1 MAASGKIRI
10 FLLMIS
16 LLESLESMKLLSE
29 MKMCGDLE
37 CETSLCRVQA
47 IRDYRGPDCR
57 FLNFSMGEEIFVNV
71 KLLGEREDLW
81 AGSKGMAFGYFPK
94 EAVQVEEVFISKEVE
109 VPSKESDFICLHGS
123 SYHFENEENSEHSS
137 YEGFEYPYPDADER
151 DFKRDALGNLE
162 EEEDKIGADAS
173 INDSEDRDPETS
185 SWAITDV
192 TGWFG
197 LGREH
202 IEESS
207 ESTVQPLQANSVGD
221 EGDLRELQDSELVLD
236 SVESER
242 ESEIKSQPELQPEP
256 HLEEGNWLDRRFSR
270 FLGFGEEDPGPA
282 MSPKGSDPPMDA
294 VDSTEATAQAP
305 EVPYLDMLQEKEE
318 TVASDVSTPQPRWL
332 HSHFRNMLDFA
343 YAEGKVTMDEEEN
356 GGEGKGRDTNED
368 LLPAGPNLIEEQKLE
383 AEEMTASDGQ
393 TDEKLSEPAN
403 TEPSSY
409 WTKFLEN
416 QWSFKSRTAE
426 EGSQLG
432 AWNEENPVEDDHQME
447 QESSAESH
455 DPENVGVEKLRRNDQ
470 PDKDFGSKFPRQV
483 CEAAYQR
490 NAQFKDDNSF
500 GHPSEGAPTSEVPA
514 QEESSTFNS
523 TQLDTEDAQKSQ
535 ILQYLLQFGI
545 CDLVS
550 ATFSITALCMT
561 VAVAALPEDMRL
573 GPAGI
578 VGVFTVLFFLR
589 RCFQSVKSRL
599 YLEREK
605 RLAAEVA
612 ELMEEKCKALDK
624 LSLCKREY
632 EDLTASSKDAS
643 LESVSSEISSLKLV
657 ETSQTEE
664 ASYERLNM
672 SNSKLEGEIETLE
685 KELEE
690 GQSKFTEQNDLL
702 GDVQRKI
709 ESLEEESK
717 STKSQL
723 AEARTT
729 LKIINMNEDRL
740 RTSIQDALEENSDLQ
755 ESQNQLLQEA
765 ERWNERFRELD
776 EEKKMLE
783 TSKADKEEVLNNTES
798 QIKSLTEFLLSMKD
812 WTSVLEEEKVE
823 GNHWEAEVK
832 SESENREH
840 LGDQQ
845 KRIVKKLIDAAKLN
859 AHLKTLE
866 TERNQLHSKLSDE
879 NKVKEELLECIKNL
893 QTEQATLQS
902 ENAHFESENQKLQQ
916 KFKVMT
922 ELYQENERILHRKLT
937 EEENDRLQR
946 EEKLSKADEKM
957 IHAAEE
963 LNTYRERAKDLEE
976 ELKKT
981 IRSYQSQVTSHE
993 KKAHDNWLS
1002 ARANERQ
1009 LGDLKKENSHC
1020 RQKLTELE
1028 LKFDLLKKD
1037 PFALDVPNRAFGRE
1051 HSPYRPSSVGRPSS
1065 ETRAFLSPPTLM
1077 EGPLRLSPMLPGG
1090 GGRGSRGPGT
1100 PMEYLA
1106 ANESGELS
1114 SDRLPD
1120 PHLTPSDIG
1129 SLSLSWDREPRILM
1143 PPSGQP
1149 YPDPTLSP
1157 QGPEIFYSSSP
1168 IPGRHSG
1175 PGEHRRYS
1183 GPSFDKPDGPATS
1196 EMETSENST
1205 RDDSGDLSLPESS
1218 LLPEN
1223 EASGFIRGPSP
1234 HPPGHGPFLPMDP
1247 RGPFMRRGLPF
1258 PPPLPGSMY
1267 GAPRDYFPPRDFPG
1281 PPPPPFGM
1289 RSAYP
1294 YGPYSHYPPPRA
1306 GYFPPFPE
1314 SRNDPA
1320 PETMEPASK
1329 PPASQLEPQQDT

>member
-1 MAASGKIRI
+1 MAASGNFRI

-16 LLESLESMKLLSE
+16 LLNSLESTKLLSE

-37 CETSLCRVQA
+37 CETSICRAQA
-47 IRDYRGPDCR
+47 VRDYRGPDCR
-57 FLNFSMGEEIFVNV
+57 FLNFSKGEEIFVNV
-71 KLLGEREDLW
+71 KLSGEREDLW
-81 AGSKGMAFGYFPK
+81 AGSKGTAFGYFPK
-94 EAVQVEEVFISKEVE
+94 EAIRVEEVFISKEVE

-123 SYHFENEENSEHSS
+123 GYHFESEENSEHNS
-137 YEGFEYPYPDADER
+137 YEGIKYPYPDAGRHER
-151 DFKRDALGNLE
+151 DFKKDASGNLQGA
-162 EEEDKIGADAS
+162 KIGADAS
-173 INDSEDRDPETS
+173 IHDSEDQSPEPS
-185 SWAITDV
+185 SWAITDMR
-192 TGWFG
+192 GWFG
-197 LGREH
+197 LGRERV
-202 IEESS
+202 EETP

-221 EGDLRELQDSELVLD
+221 ESDLRELQDSGRVLD
-236 SVESER
+236 SNPPPGVESER

-256 HLEEGNWLDRRFSR
+256 HPEEANWLDRRFSR
-270 FLGFGEEDPGPA
+270 ILGFGGKDPGPA
-282 MSPKGSDPPMDA
+282 LSPQESDPPVDA
-294 VDSTEATAQAP
+294 KEGTEATAQAP
-305 EVPYLDMLQEKEE
+305 EPPYLDVLQEKEE
-318 TVASDVSTPQPRWL
+318 AVASDVSTPNSRWL
-332 HSHFRNMLDFA
+332 HLRFKNMLGFA
-343 YAEGKVTMDEEEN
+343 YDEDKVTMDEEQN
-356 GGEGKGRDTNED
+356 GGEGKGGNANED
-368 LLPAGPNLIEEQKLE
+368 LPPAGPDLNGQQKQE
-383 AEEMTASDGQ
+383 AEELTAADGQ

-403 TEPSSY
+403 VEPSSY

-416 QWSFKSRTAE
+416 RWSFQSGTAE

-432 AWNEENPVEDDHQME
+432 ALNEDSPVEGDHRME

-455 DPENVGVEKLRRNDQ
+455 DPENVGAEKLRRRNDQ

-483 CEAAYQR
+483 REAEYQQ
-490 NAQFKDDNSF
+490 NAQFEEDNSF
-500 GHPSEGAPTSEVPA
+500 GHPSEGTPISEVSA
-514 QEESSTFNS
+514 QEESSTFNDIH
-523 TQLDTEDAQKSQ
+523 LDTEDAQKSQ
-535 ILQYLLQFGI
+535 ILKYLLQFGI
-545 CDLVS
+545 CDL
-550 ATFSITALCMT
+550 
-561 VAVAALPEDMRL
+561 AVAALPEDMRL

-605 RLAAEVA
+605 QLAAEVA

-632 EDLTASSKDAS
+632 EDLAASSKDAGF
-643 LESVSSEISSLKLV
+643 ESVSSEISSLKLV

-672 SNSKLEGEIETLE
+672 SNSELESEIQTLE

-690 GQSKFTEQNDLL
+690 EQSKFTEQNDLL
-702 GDVQRKI
+702 DDVQRKI

-729 LKIINMNEDRL
+729 LKIINMNEDRI
-740 RTSIQDALEENSDLQ
+740 RTSIQDSLEENSDLQ
-755 ESQNQLLQEA
+755 KSQNQLLQEA
-765 ERWNERFRELD
+765 EGWNERFRELD

-812 WTSVLEEEKVE
+812 WPSVLEEEKVDD
-823 GNHWEAEVK
+823 NHWEAEIK
-832 SESENREH
+832 SESENAER
-840 LGDQQ
+840 LDDQQ

-879 NKVKEELLECIKNL
+879 NKVKEELSERIKNL
-893 QTEQATLQS
+893 QTEQANLQS

-937 EEENDRLQR
+937 EEENDRLQS

-957 IHAAEE
+957 LHAAEE

-1065 ETRAFLSPPTLM
+1065 ETRAFLSPPTLL

-1129 SLSLSWDREPRILM
+1129 SLSLPWEREPRIIM
-1143 PPSGQP
+1143 PPS
-1149 YPDPTLSP
+1149 
-1157 QGPEIFYSSSP
+1157 
-1168 IPGRHSG
+1168 
-1175 PGEHRRYS
+1175 
-1183 GPSFDKPDGPATS
+1183 DGPATS

-1205 RDDSGDLSLPESS
+1205 RDDGGDLSLPDSS

-1223 EASGFIRGPSP
+1223 EVSGSIRGPSP
-1234 HPPGHGPFLPMDP
+1234 LPPGHGPFLPMDP

-1258 PPPLPGSMY
+1258 PPPPPGSMY

-1281 PPPPPFGM
+1281 PPPPSFGM

-1306 GYFPPFPE
+1306 GFFPPFPE
-1314 SRNDPA
+1314 SRNDLP
-1320 PETMEPASK
+1320 PETTEPASQ
-1329 PPASQLEPQQDT
+1329 PPASQPEPQPDT

>member
-1 MAASGKIRI
+1 MAASGNFRI

-16 LLESLESMKLLSE
+16 LLNSLESTKLLSE

-37 CETSLCRVQA
+37 CETSICRAQA
-47 IRDYRGPDCR
+47 VRDYRGPDCR
-57 FLNFSMGEEIFVNV
+57 FLNFSKGEEIFVNV
-71 KLLGEREDLW
+71 KLSGEREDLW
-81 AGSKGMAFGYFPK
+81 AGSKGTAFGYFPK
-94 EAVQVEEVFISKEVE
+94 EAIRVEEVFISKEVE

-123 SYHFENEENSEHSS
+123 GYHFESEENSEHNS
-137 YEGFEYPYPDADER
+137 YEGIKYPYPDAGRHER
-151 DFKRDALGNLE
+151 DFKKDASGNLQGA
-162 EEEDKIGADAS
+162 KIGADAS
-173 INDSEDRDPETS
+173 IHDSEDQSPEPS
-185 SWAITDV
+185 SWAITDMR
-192 TGWFG
+192 GWFG
-197 LGREH
+197 LGRERV
-202 IEESS
+202 EETP

-221 EGDLRELQDSELVLD
+221 ESDLRELQDSGRVLD
-236 SVESER
+236 SNPPPGVESER

-256 HLEEGNWLDRRFSR
+256 HPEEANWLDRRFSR
-270 FLGFGEEDPGPA
+270 ILGFGGKDPGPA
-282 MSPKGSDPPMDA
+282 LSPQESDPPVDA
-294 VDSTEATAQAP
+294 KEGTEATAQAP
-305 EVPYLDMLQEKEE
+305 EPPYLDVLQEKEE
-318 TVASDVSTPQPRWL
+318 AVASDVSTPNSRWL
-332 HSHFRNMLDFA
+332 HLRFKNMLGFA
-343 YAEGKVTMDEEEN
+343 YDEDKVTMDEEQN
-356 GGEGKGRDTNED
+356 GGEGKGGNANED
-368 LLPAGPNLIEEQKLE
+368 LPPAGPDLNGQQKQE
-383 AEEMTASDGQ
+383 AEELTAADGQ

-403 TEPSSY
+403 VEPSSY

-416 QWSFKSRTAE
+416 RWSFQSGTAE

-432 AWNEENPVEDDHQME
+432 ALNEDSPVEGDHRME

-455 DPENVGVEKLRRNDQ
+455 DPENVGAEKLRRRNDQ

-483 CEAAYQR
+483 REAEYQQ
-490 NAQFKDDNSF
+490 NAQFEEDNSF
-500 GHPSEGAPTSEVPA
+500 GHPSEGTPISEVSA
-514 QEESSTFNS
+514 QEESSTFNDIH
-523 TQLDTEDAQKSQ
+523 LDKDAQKSQ
-535 ILQYLLQFGI
+535 ILKYLLQFGI
-545 CDLVS
+545 CDL
-550 ATFSITALCMT
+550 
-561 VAVAALPEDMRL
+561 AVAALPEDMRL

-605 RLAAEVA
+605 QLAAEVA

-632 EDLTASSKDAS
+632 EDLAASSKDAGF
-643 LESVSSEISSLKLV
+643 ESVSSEISSLKLV

-672 SNSKLEGEIETLE
+672 SNSELESEIQTLE

-690 GQSKFTEQNDLL
+690 EQSKFTEQNDLL
-702 GDVQRKI
+702 DDVQRKI

-729 LKIINMNEDRL
+729 LKIINMNEDRI
-740 RTSIQDALEENSDLQ
+740 RTSIQDSLEENSDLQ
-755 ESQNQLLQEA
+755 KSQNQLLQEA
-765 ERWNERFRELD
+765 EGWNERFRELD

-812 WTSVLEEEKVE
+812 WPSVLEEEKVDD
-823 GNHWEAEVK
+823 NHWEAEIK
-832 SESENREH
+832 SESENAER
-840 LGDQQ
+840 LDDQQ

-879 NKVKEELLECIKNL
+879 NKVKEELSERIKNL
-893 QTEQATLQS
+893 QTEQANLQS

-937 EEENDRLQR
+937 EEENDRLQS

-957 IHAAEE
+957 LHAAEE

-1065 ETRAFLSPPTLM
+1065 ETRAFLSPPTLL

-1129 SLSLSWDREPRILM
+1129 SLSLPWEREPRIIM

-1149 YPDPTLSP
+1149 YPDPTLPP
-1157 QGPEIFYSSSP
+1157 QGPERFYSSSP
-1168 IPGRHSG
+1168 IPGI
-1175 PGEHRRYS
+1175 HRRYS

-1205 RDDSGDLSLPESS
+1205 RDDGGDLSLPDSS

-1223 EASGFIRGPSP
+1223 EVSGSIRGPSP
-1234 HPPGHGPFLPMDP
+1234 LPPGHGPFLPMDP

-1258 PPPLPGSMY
+1258 PPPPPGSMY

-1281 PPPPPFGM
+1281 PPPPSFGM

-1306 GYFPPFPE
+1306 GFFPPFPE
-1314 SRNDPA
+1314 SRNDLP
-1320 PETMEPASK
+1320 PETTEPASQ
-1329 PPASQLEPQQDT
+1329 PPASQPEPQPDT